1 MIGGSAMIA
10 GSRYDYNFSVVGIE
24 KDFAKGLAAYLHELS
39 DKIVCTSDIDA
50 EYDESDP
57 THVPVL
63 NFAVDDKLSFTLRRG
78 SDLSDVALGTA
89 AKGYTAV
96 YNNLSINLNFYGNS
110 TIAYDTNT
118 TRTYIISS
126 FIGID
131 FINLLINTTERA
143 WNNQLFNYN
152 LHIIYTKGSEKS
164 YFFATTNTDRS
175 ARANIF
181 NISSRTFTEFGGA
194 TAGVFTS
201 RFAYSAPPGK
211 IDYVKNSVYTSNGGK
226 LFDITAIYDCTTVAL
241 EADVSLD
248 DGRYMAVSPHQLVKI
263 ETP

>member
-1 MIGGSAMIA
+1 MIA
-10 GSRYDYNFSVVGIE
+10 GSRYDYNFSVVGTE

-50 EYDESDP
+50 EYDKNNL

-63 NFAVDDKLSFTLRRG
+63 NFTVDSKLSFTLRRG

-89 AKGYTAV
+89 AKGYTAI

-110 TIAYDTNT
+110 TIAYDTNAI
-118 TRTYIISS
+118 RYYYISS
-126 FIGID
+126 LIGID
-131 FINLLINTTERA
+131 FVNVLINTTERA

-152 LHIIYTKGSEKS
+152 LHIIYTKDSEKS

-211 IDYVKNSVYTSNGGK
+211 IDYVKNAVYTSNGAK
-226 LFDITAIYDCTTVAL
+226 VFDINSISDCTTQAL
-241 EADVSLD
+241 ESNVSLD
-248 DGRYMAVSPHQLVKI
+248 DGAYIAVGPHQLVKI
-263 ETP
+263 P